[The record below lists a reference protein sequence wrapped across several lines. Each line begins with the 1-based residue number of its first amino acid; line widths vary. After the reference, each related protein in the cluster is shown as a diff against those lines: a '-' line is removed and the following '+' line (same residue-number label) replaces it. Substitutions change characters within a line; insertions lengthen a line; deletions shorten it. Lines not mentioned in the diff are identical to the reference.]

1 MSLIL
6 NILGMHLSV
15 LQFIELTIT
24 PSMPLSV
31 FFLGHGLSQNLHD
44 KVYTCNTPD
53 ELGVAASLVE
63 NFNQTWPDVKL
74 GIGRQIGSP
83 ETKQISQFCVKS
95 RQVHKLRKSHGLG
108 TGNKNLLR

>member
-1 MSLIL
+1 MYIYNAENHSADFS
-6 NILGMHLSV
+6 SV

-24 PSMPLSV
+24 LSMLLSG

-44 KVYTCNTPD
+44 KVHTRNTPD
-53 ELGVAASLVE
+53 ELVE
-63 NFNQTWPDVKL
+63 NFNQTWPDFKL

-83 ETKQISQFCVKS
+83 EMKQIPQFCVKS